1 MRRLDAAER
10 AGAMLGRR
18 RPRDGGGDAVALEC
32 EAYANCRVHK
42 NCGDAY
48 CEFRRLPWEL
58 RALRE
63 RDDARGASAR
73 LPPRAWADLSKRE
86 LEAWNER
93 AERERKRAR
102 VEEAKIAKALASA
115 ARLRDGG
122 RARERVKGVAE
133 AKREKTPE
141 PETEETRAMRAARQ
155 VYDERMARVRRLTRR
170 RATTLARAATVVV
183 DPETCKVMGRLNAEE
198 LRVMLKLDS
207 KKQAYVDEK
216 RRANAKTPLKGP
228 ILGDMYRMPRLYEE
242 VWLFED
248 SDTGVPTASE
258 LIHMMVRM

>member
-1 MRRLDAAER
+1 M
-10 AGAMLGRR
+10 
-18 RPRDGGGDAVALEC
+18 
-32 EAYANCRVHK
+32 
-42 NCGDAY
+42 
-48 CEFRRLPWEL
+48 
-58 RALRE
+58 
-63 RDDARGASAR
+63 
-73 LPPRAWADLSKRE
+73 PPRAWADLSKRE

-183 DPETCKVMGRLNAEE
+183 DPQTCKVIGRLNAEE

-248 SDTGVPTASE
+248 SDMGVPTASE